1 MVTII
6 TMTKVIINISTILIK
21 SCKKI
26 NSSIIGEL
34 ASCKPNWPQFI
45 ITFVMFIII
54 TIILNS
60 FINKNLLERQIIECI
75 WTIIPAVILI
85 QIAIPSLLLLY
96 ILDESIDSN
105 LTIKAI
111 GHQWYWRYEYRDF
124 WAIGNNSQVEFDAYI
139 IPTNE
144 LTRDIFRLL
153 DVDTRIVVPFNIHV
167 RILISSADVLHAW
180 TVPSLGVKADAV
192 PGRLNQVKFI
202 AQRAGVFF
210 GQCSEIC
217 GANHRFIPIVLEIV
231 NSKTFLNW
239 IICAQ
244 D

>member
-1 MVTII
+1 MGDANSPII
-6 TMTKVIINISTILIK
+6 EELIFLHDFINIILI
-21 SCKKI
+21 
-26 NSSIIGEL
+26 
-34 ASCKPNWPQFI
+34 FI
-45 ITFVMFIII
+45 ITFVGFIIVR
-54 TIILNS
+54 ILFNS

-75 WTIIPAVILI
+75 WTIIPAIILI
-85 QIAIPSLLLLY
+85 QIAMPSLLLLY

-111 GHQWYWRYEYRDF
+111 G
-124 WAIGNNSQVEFDAYI
+124 NNSQVEFDAYI

-144 LTRDIFRLL
+144 LRDNIFRLL

-167 RILISSADVLHAW
+167 RVLISSADALHAW

-231 NSKTFLNW
+231 NSKTFLN
-239 IICAQ
+239 
-244 D
+244 

>member
-1 MVTII
+1 MGFGLQDANSPII
-6 TMTKVIINISTILIK
+6 EELIFLHDFINMILV
-21 SCKKI
+21 
-26 NSSIIGEL
+26 
-34 ASCKPNWPQFI
+34 FI

-85 QIAIPSLLLLY
+85 QLLYHLYFYYIYLTSQLILTSLLKP
-96 ILDESIDSN
+96 S
-105 LTIKAI
+105 A
-111 GHQWYWRYEYRDF
+111 
-124 WAIGNNSQVEFDAYI
+124 
-139 IPTNE
+139 TNG
-144 LTRDIFRLL
+144 T
-153 DVDTRIVVPFNIHV
+153 VDMRIVVPFNIHV

-231 NSKTFLNW
+231 NSKTFLN
-239 IICAQ
+239 
-244 D
+244 

>member
-1 MVTII
+1 MGIEELI
-6 TMTKVIINISTILIK
+6 FLHDFINMILV
-21 SCKKI
+21 
-26 NSSIIGEL
+26 
-34 ASCKPNWPQFI
+34 FI

-96 ILDESIDSN
+96 ILTSQLILTSLLKPSATNGTEGMSTEISERLEIILKSN
-105 LTIKAI
+105 STRI
-111 GHQWYWRYEYRDF
+111 F
-124 WAIGNNSQVEFDAYI
+124 
-139 IPTNE
+139 PTNE
-144 LTRDIFRLL
+144 LTRDIFRLS

-167 RILISSADVLHAW
+167 RILISSANVLHAW

-231 NSKTFLNW
+231 NSNTFLNW